1 MQIPAVGDRTPP
13 SPYKWLALIT
23 VSTGTFQGTMD
34 ATVVNIAIP
43 RFTQVFDVGPSIA
56 LWIALV

>member
-1 MQIPAVGDRTPP
+1 
-13 SPYKWLALIT
+13 
-23 VSTGTFQGTMD
+23 MD